1 MPDGACDG
9 EQEQEGAD
17 QIEQE
22 LGCSHGKGKEGG
34 KYQRCEWGEGG
45 IGYEF
50 CLVPCCRDVVI
61 EGLHVIGSP
70 IIAAEQEAAA
80 RVIAGKVGPGHHL

>member
-1 MPDGACDG
+1 MPDGAWEG
-9 EQEQEGAD
+9 EQEEEGAD
-17 QIEQE
+17 KIEQE
-22 LGCSHGKGKEGG
+22 LGCSNGKGK
-34 KYQRCEWGEGG
+34 EGG

-70 IIAAEQEAAA
+70 IIAAKQEAAA